1 MAAAEFGRGDI
12 IQILLDHG
20 ADVEARTKQG

>member
-12 IQILLDHG
+12 IQILIENG
-20 ADVEARTKQG
+20 ADIEARTKQG